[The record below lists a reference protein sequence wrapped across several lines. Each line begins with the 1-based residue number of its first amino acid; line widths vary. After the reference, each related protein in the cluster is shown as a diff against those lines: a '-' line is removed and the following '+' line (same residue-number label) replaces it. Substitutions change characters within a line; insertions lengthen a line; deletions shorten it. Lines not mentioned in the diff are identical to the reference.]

1 MYKKRGIYYTS
12 IQVDGVRAYES
23 LHTKD
28 KKEAKS
34 REPKIKNRLY
44 HQIQTNTLDKRK
56 TPPSDSLLVSLFLGT
71 KKHLP
76 KTTQRTYYYIL
87 DRVWLNRLP
96 FPANPNTQIS
106 YKKHINAFYRWCNER
121 YKVDYPTY
129 KIGEMKGRI
138 RVYNSDELNRLFKI
152 TDKMLARFIKA
163 SYYTGAREGELL
175 RIKSFHQGY
184 LVVGGKSYERIIKLS
199 KQAQEVFGM
208 NPKSEYF
215 SDYPNFGM
223 NPNSQNIG
231 KYPNLWDYHLRYKNP
246 ENEIQKKFRGVC
258 KELGIEDARFH
269 DLRRTFG
276 YNLIVQGMPIY
287 QVSKLLGHKSV
298 RTTERHYAPLLVTEV
313 EDFKI

>member
-12 IQVDGVRAYES
+12 IQVDGVRVYES

-121 YKVDYPTY
+121 YKVEYPLY
-129 KIGEMKGRI
+129 KINEMKGRI

-199 KQAQEVFGM
+199 KQAQEVFKG
-208 NPKSEYF
+208 
-215 SDYPNFGM
+215 D
-223 NPNSQNIG
+223 
-231 KYPNLWDYHLRYKNP
+231 LWDYHLRYKNP

>member
-12 IQVDGVRAYES
+12 IQVDGVRVYES

-106 YKKHINAFYRWCNER
+106 YKKHINAFYGWCNER
-121 YKVDYPTY
+121 YKVDYPLY
-129 KIGEMKGRI
+129 KINEMKGRI

-199 KQAQEVFGM
+199 KQAQEVFKG
-208 NPKSEYF
+208 
-215 SDYPNFGM
+215 D
-223 NPNSQNIG
+223 
-231 KYPNLWDYHLRYKNP
+231 LWDYQDRYKNP